1 MRRQACAADFAREG
15 SSPSNGLDPLRL
27 PALILAHDDTA
38 DGGIREVLL
47 SREHVEVR
55 RAVCGIP
62 MRVRLPVTDFAGI
75 AVRVCLAPDSEP
87 EIYLALEHRDEGLR
101 VVLQCCADAAAAAI
115 AGRRWSRYFAKPI
128 LIAGADGRLRL
139 PGTWRRRG
147 GTQARRRKYGLVR
160 NRHSSY
166 RERCA
171 RVTSARPEQRYLDE
185 REIVARD

>member
-1 MRRQACAADFAREG
+1 LRRQASAAGFAREG

-55 RAVCGIP
+55 RTVGGIP

-75 AVRVCLAPDSEP
+75 SVRVCLAPDAEP

-101 VVLQCCADAAAAAI
+101 VVLQCCADATAAAI
-115 AGRRWSRYFAKPI
+115 AGRRWSRFFARPI

-147 GTQARRRKYGLVR
+147 ATNARRHKHGLFR
-160 NRHSSY
+160 DRHSNY
-166 RERCA
+166 RRRCA
-171 RVTSARPEQRYLDE
+171 RVTSTRPDQRYLGE
-185 REIVARD
+185 REIVARN